1 MSLASKYEILQ
12 KQRFWPNYGT
22 GTLFSG
28 VGQKNVTYNQ
38 PIGVRLIFSAI
49 SPWACHL
56 FIIYYRLARQKR
68 LFLPPCQFT
77 NPWVIC
83 VFDRLYLHYECMCV
97 GEA

>member
-38 PIGVRLIFSAI
+38 PIPPPPLNIPKPRITN
-49 SPWACHL
+49 
-56 FIIYYRLARQKR
+56 Q
-68 LFLPPCQFT
+68 FL
-77 NPWVIC
+77 
-83 VFDRLYLHYECMCV
+83 
-97 GEA
+97 